1 MAHSDLGVVG
11 DLGAGPSP
19 GRHRHRHRRDGA
31 RPALPRSVIA
41 FAVVLLMLGGLGG
54 AVYYGGSRALA
65 SFRSTPDYRGAGTG
79 TVTIQVQPGDTASDV
94 ARTLA
99 AKDVVKSAKAF
110 VAAAEAD
117 PRSRGL
123 QPGTYRLHEH
133 MSAALALRMLL
144 DPGSRL
150 QARITVPE
158 GFTVAQI
165 LARISQDLD
174 VPLPELEAIAK
185 DPGSL
190 DLPAYARGRLE
201 GFLYP
206 ATYTTEPGT
215 SPTGALRAMVAKFNE
230 VAAAENLERR
240 AAAVHLTP
248 YQVVIVA
255 SLVQRE
261 ARVDSD
267 GPKIA
272 RVIYN
277 RLAAGIPLGI
287 DASTLYGLGRS
298 GGALSA
304 NDLAKA
310 TPYNLRKVKGLPPTP
325 IASPGRVA
333 IDAALA
339 PAVGNWL
346 YYVVMDKQG
355 HHFFTNDYNAFLAQK
370 AKSQREGLI

>member
-1 MAHSDLGVVG
+1 MHSDLGLVG
-11 DLGAGPSP
+11 DLGADSSR
-19 GRHRHRHRRDGA
+19 GRHRHRHRRETS

-41 FAVVLLMLGGLGG
+41 FAVVLLMLGGLGSV
-54 AVYYGGSRALA
+54 AYYGGSRVLSA
-65 SFRSTPDYRGAGTG
+65 FRSTPDYRGAGSG
-79 TVTIQVQPGDTASDV
+79 SVIVQVRPGDTASDI
-94 ARTLA
+94 AQTLA

-110 VAAAEAD
+110 VVAADAD
-117 PRSRGL
+117 ARSRSL

-144 DPGSRL
+144 DPASRM
-150 QARITVPE
+150 QSRIAVPE

-165 LARISQDLD
+165 LARISHDLD
-174 VPLPELEAIAK
+174 VPMPELQAAAK
-185 DPGSL
+185 DPSSL

-206 ATYTTEPGT
+206 ATYTIEPGT
-215 SPTGALRAMVAKFNE
+215 PPTDALRSMVAKFNE

-240 AAAVHLTP
+240 AAAMHLTA

-255 SLVQRE
+255 SLLQRE

-267 GPKIA
+267 SPKIA

-298 GGALSA
+298 GGPLSA
-304 NDLAKA
+304 ADLAKL

-333 IDAALA
+333 IEAALS
-339 PAVGNWL
+339 PAAGNWL

-355 HHFFTNDYNAFLAQK
+355 HHFFTNNYDAFLAQK

>member
-1 MAHSDLGVVG
+1 VN
-11 DLGAGPSP
+11 
-19 GRHRHRHRRDGA
+19 
-31 RPALPRSVIA
+31 
-41 FAVVLLMLGGLGG
+41 
-54 AVYYGGSRALA
+54 
-65 SFRSTPDYRGAGTG
+65 
-79 TVTIQVQPGDTASDV
+79 PGDTATSIADRLAEEKLVSDRRAFLFV
-94 ARTLA
+94 AIERDLTTKLNAGDYSLRKNMTPNELVSTLLA
-99 AKDVVKSAKAF
+99 APTLVYVDIPLRESLRLEQVTAKLQTLPLEMDVKQFYELAKHPPDSLI
-110 VAAAEAD
+110 EEH
-117 PRSRGL
+117 PWLQQLGL
-123 QPGTYRLHEH
+123 PSGT
-133 MSAALALRMLL
+133 S
-144 DPGSRL
+144 
-150 QARITVPE
+150 
-158 GFTVAQI
+158 
-165 LARISQDLD
+165 
-174 VPLPELEAIAK
+174 
-185 DPGSL
+185 
-190 DLPAYARGRLE
+190 LE

-339 PAVGNWL
+339 PAAGNWL